1 MKILLKTLYLEFYTF
16 FYKKESTSLSICSL
30 FIISGSEVLKNVKNV
45 KNVEIVGVKRI
56 EEVLE
61 TMLIPR

>member
-45 KNVEIVGVKRI
+45 EIVGVKRI